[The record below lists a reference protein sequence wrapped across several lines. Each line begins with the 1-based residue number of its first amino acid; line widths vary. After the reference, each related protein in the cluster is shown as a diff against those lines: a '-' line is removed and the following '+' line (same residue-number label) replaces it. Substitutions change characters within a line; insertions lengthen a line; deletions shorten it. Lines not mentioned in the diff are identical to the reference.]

1 MDCDPVNVSDMEK
14 VSTGFEGLD
23 KLLYGNLFPC
33 FTIWSGYAGSGKSSI
48 ANLSCLLS
56 AVDNGYKSF
65 VFSGE
70 LDEGQLADWITVPFA
85 GYNHIIE
92 WQNPGGRSNYTVSR
106 EAVKQIK
113 DYYRKNIIL
122 YSDENGLDTS
132 GETVLKEMENAYRRY
147 GCRVFL
153 IDNLMCLSFSGE
165 DDDSRWETQKKFII
179 KLMGFTN
186 KYGVSVNLIVHPKK
200 PSTGVVS
207 NTVYDLHG
215 ASEIGN
221 LCHRLFWVKRLDN
234 DAEGYNVEITVI
246 KDRPSQSAGQS
257 CKMFYD
263 KRTRRVY
270 GNDTEKLREYHW
282 EDVSQITYSEEI
294 YKRLLKNIPET
305 AGGNI

>member
-1 MDCDPVNVSDMEK
+1 
-14 VSTGFEGLD
+14 
-23 KLLYGNLFPC
+23 
-33 FTIWSGYAGSGKSSI
+33 
-48 ANLSCLLS
+48 
-56 AVDNGYKSF
+56 
-65 VFSGE
+65 
-70 LDEGQLADWITVPFA
+70 
-85 GYNHIIE
+85 
-92 WQNPGGRSNYTVSR
+92 
-106 EAVKQIK
+106 
-113 DYYRKNIIL
+113 
-122 YSDENGLDTS
+122 
-132 GETVLKEMENAYRRY
+132 
-147 GCRVFL
+147 
-153 IDNLMCLSFSGE
+153 
-165 DDDSRWETQKKFII
+165 
-179 KLMGFTN
+179 
-186 KYGVSVNLIVHPKK
+186 
-200 PSTGVVS
+200 
-207 NTVYDLHG
+207 VYDLHG